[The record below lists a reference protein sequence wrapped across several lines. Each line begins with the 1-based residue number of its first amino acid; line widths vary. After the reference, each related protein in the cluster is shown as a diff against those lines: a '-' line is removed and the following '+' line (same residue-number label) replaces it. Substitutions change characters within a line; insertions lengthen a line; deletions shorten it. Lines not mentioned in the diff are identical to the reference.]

1 MKSTDR
7 YISQE
12 KKIFQFFVPNFLFEK
27 KQIAT
32 VGKGILFY
40 RKKCQYLCL
49 NLLVPKPENNFLETH
64 SVSRHIRNLRCGFFF
79 IERLSEAMTDF
90 VRYAIQM

>member
-12 KKIFQFFVPNFLFEK
+12 KKIFQIFVPNFLFEK

-32 VGKGILFY
+32 VGKRILLY
-40 RKKCQYLCL
+40 SK
-49 NLLVPKPENNFLETH
+49 
-64 SVSRHIRNLRCGFFF
+64 
-79 IERLSEAMTDF
+79 
-90 VRYAIQM
+90 